1 MWASLYSNFF
11 FLLEKSVQQRAYLI
25 KKYSPFESNFH
36 LDLKF
41 LRLEGSLAMEKIHLP
56 GVIAGFPKVRQGP
69 SWVSSQDPLFLS
81 HSPAAIPKWLWNIF
95 SFIDLFI
102 CRCYHGRFLSG
113 HLQSGFHLTAKM
125 FFLKQT
131 LVHFLFQLE
140 FPGGALAFR
149 VTLSPGV
156 LCTSF
161 SFTRA
166 SSLLWACA
174 QTVFLLL
181 LLL

>member
-81 HSPAAIPKWLWNIF
+81 HSPAAIPK
-95 SFIDLFI
+95 
-102 CRCYHGRFLSG
+102 
-113 HLQSGFHLTAKM
+113 
-125 FFLKQT
+125 
-131 LVHFLFQLE
+131 
-140 FPGGALAFR
+140 
-149 VTLSPGV
+149 
-156 LCTSF
+156 
-161 SFTRA
+161 
-166 SSLLWACA
+166 
-174 QTVFLLL
+174 
-181 LLL
+181 

>member
-1 MWASLYSNFF
+1 
-11 FLLEKSVQQRAYLI
+11 
-25 KKYSPFESNFH
+25 
-36 LDLKF
+36 
-41 LRLEGSLAMEKIHLP
+41 MEKIHLP

-102 CRCYHGRFLSG
+102 CQCYHGRFLSG
-113 HLQSGFHLTAKM
+113 HLQSGFHLTAKT

-161 SFTRA
+161 SFTHA
-166 SSLLWACA
+166 SSLLWAC
-174 QTVFLLL
+174 TPSLYSGPVLGLSSSSSSSFKTHIRLTSLVN
-181 LLL
+181 

>member
-1 MWASLYSNFF
+1 
-11 FLLEKSVQQRAYLI
+11 
-25 KKYSPFESNFH
+25 
-36 LDLKF
+36 
-41 LRLEGSLAMEKIHLP
+41 MEKIHLP

-69 SWVSSQDPLFLS
+69 SWMSSQDPLFLS

-113 HLQSGFHLTAKM
+113 HLQSGSHLTAKT

-149 VTLSPGV
+149 VTLSP
-156 LCTSF
+156 C
-161 SFTRA
+161 
-166 SSLLWACA
+166 ACA
-174 QTVFLLL
+174 LPFPLHMQVPSSGPVLGLSSSSSSSFKTHIRLTSLVN
-181 LLL
+181 